1 MLSKKRFA
9 CKDTMEN
16 GKLSIGDT
24 DKLIQCLHTLA
35 SQIGIPESNA
45 YSDVEEDIFESF
57 KSNIQKYLEKCLAG
71 NTDTNGTRKGND
83 AKRKCVNDTITGMKE
98 NFKAYVQDILHK
110 PENREKTDDSLIFGR
125 IIKNMEY
132 ARRDFLKTKKL
143 YRKLSDNQRKKR
155 KDRNAKRRGKPRQPA
170 VDNEANAEALLPR
183 ASYHSPYQI
192 YSNMNR
198 NVAYR

>member
-16 GKLSIGDT
+16 GKIFIVDLK
-24 DKLIQCLHTLA
+24 KLIQCLHTLA
-35 SQIGIPESNA
+35 SQIGITESSE
-45 YSDVEEDIFESF
+45 YSGVEEDIFESF
-57 KSNIQKYLEKCLAG
+57 KSNIQVSLAECLAKD
-71 NTDTNGTRKGND
+71 NVKGKP
-83 AKRKCVNDTITGMKE
+83 AQRKCVNDTIAGMKTAFITIAE
-98 NFKAYVQDILHK
+98 NILQK

-143 YRKLSDNQRKKR
+143 YRKLSEKQKIRRAAKKEEFLKRKKS
-155 KDRNAKRRGKPRQPA
+155 RNVTAPPSVEGE
-170 VDNEANAEALLPR
+170 EASFPK

-198 NVAYR
+198 NVAYH